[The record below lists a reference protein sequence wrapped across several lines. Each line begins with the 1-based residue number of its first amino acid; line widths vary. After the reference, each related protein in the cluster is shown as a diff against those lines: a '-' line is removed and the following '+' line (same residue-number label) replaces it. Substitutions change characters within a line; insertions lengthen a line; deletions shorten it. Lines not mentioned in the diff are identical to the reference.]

1 MRTFMHDLRYGAR
14 MLLKN
19 PGFTLIVLLTLS
31 LGIGANTAIFSVVNA
46 VMLRQLP
53 FSNADRLVRLSESN
67 LERGWPD
74 FGVSHPNFLDWRARN
89 QTFEAMA
96 AMVGASFNL
105 NTGGD
110 VEVIQ
115 GAVITADFLPVL
127 GVTPA
132 LGRNFLPEEDRPG
145 GNTRVALISHGF
157 WRRRFGGDPGI
168 VGKTMTI
175 NDNPFTVVGVLP
187 VLPESFSWDAGRGEL
202 FAPLAPDPARSRG
215 GRSLR
220 VIGRLKAGVTWERA
234 LADMNIVARQ
244 LAQQF
249 PGTNKGWSVGGQ
261 KFYDWIVPEEGR
273 RALLVFVGAV
283 IFVLL
288 IACGNVANLLLARA
302 AARQQEISIRMALGA
317 GRFRIIRLLLVEALL
332 LALIAG
338 GLGLLVAM
346 WTVEA
351 LKTMNPANLP
361 RLDDVSVDGRVLAF
375 SLLISL
381 ATGLLFGLFPALRAS
396 RPDLNETLKEGG
408 RGGVSAAG
416 GRRVRGALVI
426 AEVALSVALLIGA
439 GLLLRS
445 FWKLQDIKP
454 GFEPDHL
461 LTMRISLSRSRY
473 QGNQESRTFHTR
485 LLQETKALPGVRD
498 AALASQVPMAGGNT
512 ATEMEIPGRSAA
524 PDGSQPSAS
533 YRVIS
538 PGYFRTLGVP
548 LRGRDFDERDTAES
562 QPVAIISEEL
572 ARRYWPGEDPLGK
585 TVIMRDLGN
594 RLRVIIGIAGDVRS
608 FGLDTEPGAMI
619 YAPTAEIARGMQS
632 RLVVRTRAEATAQT
646 SAVRGAL
653 RSIDA
658 NVPVTDIQTVERLL
672 YDSLGSRR
680 FNMFLLGSFAC
691 VALLLASVGLFGVMA
706 YLVSQRTREIGV
718 RLALGAQPRDVFR
731 LVIGRGMLLALVGA
745 AAGLAGAFGLARFLE
760 TLLFQ
765 IKPTD
770 ALTFTVAPALLLGVA
785 LLACYIPA
793 RRAMKV
799 DPMVA
804 LRCE

>member
-1 MRTFMHDLRYGAR
+1 MRTLLQDVRFGAR

-31 LGIGANTAIFSVVNA
+31 LGIGANTAIFSVVNT
-46 VMLRQLP
+46 VMLSQLP
-53 FSNADRLVRLSESN
+53 FKDADRLVRLNESN
-67 LERGWPD
+67 PERGWPS
-74 FGVSHPNFLDWRARN
+74 FSVSHPNFLDWRARN

-96 AMVGASFNL
+96 ATAGASFNL

-110 VEVIQ
+110 VEVIR
-115 GAVITADFLPVL
+115 GAAITADFLPVL
-127 GVTPA
+127 GVSPA

-145 GNTRVALISHGF
+145 GNTRVALITHGS
-157 WRRRFGGDPGI
+157 WKRRFGGDPGI
-168 VGKTMTI
+168 VGKTLTI

-187 VLPESFSWDAGRGEL
+187 EAFSWGGARNEV

-215 GRSLR
+215 DHRLM
-220 VIGRLKAGVTWERA
+220 VIGRLKTGVAWEQA
-234 LADMNIVARQ
+234 LADMNAIAQQ
-244 LAQQF
+244 LAQQY
-249 PGTNKGWSVGGQ
+249 PETNKGWSVGGQ
-261 KFYDWIVPEEGR
+261 KFYDWIVPAERR
-273 RALLVFVGAV
+273 RALLVFTGAV

-288 IACGNVANLLLARA
+288 IACSNVANLLLARG
-302 AARQQEISIRMALGA
+302 AARQKEISIRMALGA
-317 GRFRIIRLLLVEALL
+317 GRFRIIRQLLAEALL

-346 WTVEA
+346 WTVKA
-351 LKTMNPANLP
+351 LKTMNPAILP
-361 RLDDVSVDGRVLAF
+361 RLNELSIDGSVLAF
-375 SLLISL
+375 GLLISL
-381 ATGLLFGLFPALRAS
+381 ATGVLFGLFPALRAS
-396 RPDLNETLKEGG
+396 RPDLNETLKEGA
-408 RGGVSAAG
+408 RGSGAAG
-416 GRRVRGALVI
+416 GHRVRGALVI
-426 AEVALSVALLIGA
+426 VEVGLSVALLIGG

-445 FWKLQDIKP
+445 FWKLQDVKP

-461 LTMRISLSRSRY
+461 LTMRISLPPSRY
-473 QGNQESRTFHTR
+473 RGGQAAWSFYSR
-485 LLQETKALPGVRD
+485 LLQEAKSLPDVQSVTIAS
-498 AALASQVPMAGGNT
+498 AAPMSGGGTAGE
-512 ATEMEIPGRSAA
+512 AQIPGRPAA
-524 PDGSQPSAS
+524 PDGSQPSAGW
-533 YRVIS
+533 RIVS
-538 PGYFRTLGVP
+538 PGYYRTLGIP
-548 LRGRDFDERDTAES
+548 LRGRDFDERDTADS
-562 QPVAIISEEL
+562 PLVTIISEEM
-572 ARRYWPGEDPLGK
+572 ARRYWPGEDPIGK
-585 TVIMRDLGN
+585 TVILGSFGRRSFTIVGVAGNVRD
-594 RLRVIIGIAGDVRS
+594 
-608 FGLDTEPGAMI
+608 FGLDTEAGPMTYVPMAVAATWNPMH
-619 YAPTAEIARGMQS
+619 
-632 RLVVRTRAEATAQT
+632 LVIRTRFEPMAQT

-658 NVPVTDIQTVERLL
+658 NVPVYDVQTVEQLL
-672 YDSLGSRR
+672 SDSLGSRR
-680 FNMFLLGSFAC
+680 FNMFLLGSFAG

-731 LVIGRGMLLALVGA
+731 LVIGHGMSLALIGV

-770 ALTFTVAPALLLGVA
+770 ALTFTVAPVLLLGVA